1 MSGAGNQRS
10 QDNLVRIIRRL
21 YHWVLHWAETPYG
34 EPALLLLAF
43 AEASFF
49 PIPPDV
55 LLLALCIS
63 VPARSFRFAAT
74 ASLGSVLG
82 GMAGYGIG
90 FGLWGIVADMFF
102 RYIPGFSENLF
113 SQVQQSFA
121 ANGFWV
127 VFTAGFTPIPYKVIT
142 IGAGVFRID
151 FWIFLVASL
160 VSRSMRFF
168 LVAALI
174 YRYGPSIKN
183 FIEKYFNL
191 LTLIFTLLLIGGFLL
206 LNLAS

>member
-1 MSGAGNQRS
+1 
-10 QDNLVRIIRRL
+10 VRIIRRL

>member
-1 MSGAGNQRS
+1 VSGAGNQRS

>member
-1 MSGAGNQRS
+1 M
-10 QDNLVRIIRRL
+10 RIIRRL